1 MSNCNIT
8 ADLLKQE
15 QSSKRGE
22 NMKTKKEDIPVIS
35 EGDGN
40 TMRALNGFGQF
51 AVSYH
56 EFKKGT
62 DFTEVLKGLPGDM
75 CPCPHYGYIFEGAF
89 RFIYADGTEEVYRTG
104 DVYYAPAP
112 HNAIVD
118 EDTRLLDFSPQHEH
132 DELMEH
138 LSKVM
143 QQ

>member
-1 MSNCNIT
+1 
-8 ADLLKQE
+8 
-15 QSSKRGE
+15 
-22 NMKTKKEDIPVIS
+22 MKTKKEDIPVIS
-35 EGDGN
+35 ETDGN
-40 TMRALNGFGQF
+40 TMRVLNGFGDF
-51 AVSYH
+51 VVSYH

-75 CPCPHYGYIFEGAF
+75 CPSPHYGYIFEGAF
-89 RFIYADGTEEVYRTG
+89 RFIYPDGTEEVYKTG
-104 DVYYAPAP
+104 DVFYAPSP

>member
-1 MSNCNIT
+1 MKIN
-8 ADLLKQE
+8 K
-15 QSSKRGE
+15 E
-22 NMKTKKEDIPVIS
+22 NIPVIS

-40 TMRALNGFGQF
+40 IMRVLNDFGGF

-62 DFTEVLKGLPGDM
+62 DFTPVLKGLPGDM
-75 CPCPHYGYIFEGAF
+75 CPCPHYGYILEGAF
-89 RFIYADGTEEVYRTG
+89 RFIYPDGTEETYTTG

-118 EDTRLLDFSPQHEH
+118 EDTRLVDFSPQHEH
-132 DELMEH
+132 DELMAH

-143 QQ
+143 QRQSEE

>member
-1 MSNCNIT
+1 LQYYSPSDN
-8 ADLLKQE
+8 QE
-15 QSSKRGE
+15 QSSKRGD
-22 NMKTKKEDIPVIS
+22 NMKTKKEDIPIIS

-40 TMRALNGFGQF
+40 TMLALNGFGQF
-51 AVSYH
+51 SVSYH

-89 RFIYADGTEEVYRTG
+89 RFIFADGTEEVYKTG